1 MGEGVEEVD
10 DSDANEN
17 GSIGKPGDDD
27 NKVRGPKAQKTK
39 KGKNVSRLLIGGTG
53 GADGF
58 MDLPT
63 TALFGVAQ
71 VEKNVTVGIG
81 TRGAHTVISWKFPSF
96 DKLVYDPTVV
106 SDPAGADTASYAT
119 PTASNNDDDDDNV
132 LICIL
137 AIGGGLVLIGLI
149 VGAVLYSRRH
159 KNASPKQASA
169 AAQDVEAPAAA
180 SAVPVAAAAPAA
192 NANDPSMYSQ

>member
-132 LICIL
+132 LIYIL

-159 KNASPKQASA
+159 KKDSPKQASAAQDVEAPA

-180 SAVPVAAAAPAA
+180 SAAPVAAAA
-192 NANDPSMYSQ
+192 N